1 MSEER
6 DKRKLS
12 AVLSADVKGYSRLM
26 GEDES
31 GTVRT
36 LKEYREIMSKLIQQ
50 YRGRVVDSPGD
61 NLLAEFASV
70 VDAVDGAVEIQK
82 QLKLKNDEL
91 PENRR
96 MEFRIGVNLG
106 DVVDDGESI
115 YGDGVNIAARVE
127 SLADGG
133 GICISGT
140 AYDQIGKKLP
150 FGYEYLGEQT
160 VKNIEKPVRIYR
172 VLVDPEAAGKVIGEK
187 RLLGK
192 ISRRAAVSA
201 IVILAIVAGGLIG
214 WNIYLHQ
221 SKKIEP
227 ASLDKMA
234 FQLPDK
240 PSIAVLPF
248 VNMSEDPK
256 QEYFSD
262 GLTEEIITALSKVPK
277 VFVIARNSTFSYKGK
292 SVKVNQ
298 VAEELGVRYVLEG
311 SVRKAEDRVRITA
324 QLIDAIKGHHL
335 WAERYDRE
343 LEDIFAIQDEITKE
357 IIASLQPK
365 LMETQQAAFLAKGTD
380 NLQAYLKWLQANEYF
395 LKVNKDDN
403 VLARQKAEEAIAL
416 DPDYVAAI
424 TTLAWAHAVG
434 ARFGWSKS
442 PKQSLVRAEELARKS
457 ITLDDKYSDAHR
469 LWGYIYLM
477 KRQYD
482 KAIAEQEKAVA
493 LSPNWAGAY
502 ANLGMGLVYAC
513 RPEEGIRELQKAI
526 RLNPVPPTYY
536 FFKLGRAYR
545 MTGQYDEAISAF
557 NKALHGSPNS
567 LGAWIGLASTYSLLG
582 QEEEAREAAAKV
594 LKIHPKFS
602 SERFLMSL
610 PFKNQSENERIINA
624 LRKAGLK

>member
-1 MSEER
+1 MAA
-6 DKRKLS
+6 DDVKRKLT
-12 AVLSADVKGYSRLM
+12 AIFSADVEGYSRLM
-26 GEDES
+26 GEDELA
-31 GTVRT
+31 TVET
-36 LKEYREIMSKLIQQ
+36 LTSHKEIMRKLIRQ
-50 YRGRVVDSPGD
+50 YKGRVVDSTGD

-70 VDAVDGAVEIQK
+70 VDAVQCAVEVQ
-82 QLKLKNDEL
+82 QVLSAKNEAL

-96 MEFRIGVNLG
+96 MHFRIGINSG
-106 DVVDDGESI
+106 DVIEEGDLI
-115 YGDGVNIAARVE
+115 YGDGVNVAARVE
-127 SLADGG
+127 SLAEGG
-133 GICISGT
+133 GISISGT
-140 AYDQIGKKLP
+140 AYDQLGKKLP
-150 FGYEYLGEQT
+150 LGYEYLGEQS
-160 VKNIEKPVRIYR
+160 VKNIEKPVRVYR
-172 VLVDPEAAGKVIGEK
+172 VLPQAEAAGKVIGEK
-187 RLLGK
+187 RP
-192 ISRRAAVSA
+192 ISRHWRWAAVA
-201 IVILAIVAGGLIG
+201 LIVVVGALVI
-214 WNIYLHQ
+214 WNFYFRPPF
-221 SKKIEP
+221 EP
-227 ASLDKMA
+227 ASVERMA
-234 FQLPDK
+234 FALPDK

-248 VNMSEDPK
+248 VNLSEDPK

-292 SVKVNQ
+292 PVKVNQ
-298 VAEELGVRYVLEG
+298 IAEELGVRYVLEG

-335 WAERYDRE
+335 WAERYDRD
-343 LEDIFAIQDEITKE
+343 LKDIFAIQDEITKE
-357 IIASLQPK
+357 IIASLQSK

-434 ARFGWSKS
+434 ARFRWSKS
-442 PKQSLVRAEELARKS
+442 PKQSLVRAEELAAKA
-457 ITLDDKYSDAHR
+457 ITLDDTYSDAHR
-469 LWGYIYLM
+469 LWGYIYLQ

-482 KAIAEQEKAVA
+482 EAIAAQEKAVA
-493 LSPNWAGAY
+493 LTPNWASAL
-502 ANLGMGLVYAC
+502 AHLGMGLVYAC
-513 RPEEGIRELQKAI
+513 MPEEGIRELQKAI
-526 RLNPVPPTYY
+526 RLNPLPPTYY

-557 NKALHGSPNS
+557 KKALHGSPNS

-602 SERFLMSL
+602 SERFIYSL
-610 PFKNQSENERIINA
+610 PFKNQSENERVIDA
-624 LRKAGLK
+624 LQKAGLK